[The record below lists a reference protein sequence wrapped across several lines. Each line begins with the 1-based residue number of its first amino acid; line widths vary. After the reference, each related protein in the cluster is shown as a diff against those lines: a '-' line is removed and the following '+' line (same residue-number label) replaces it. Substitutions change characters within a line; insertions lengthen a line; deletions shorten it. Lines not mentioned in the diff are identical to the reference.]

1 METPFPMPLRSC
13 PLLAG
18 LKPHD
23 RDGNRGANGHRDGTV
38 SSRQCSRV
46 GINLSWLSS
55 FDYIRTME
63 LEQESWIWRNALAI
77 LLVKLV
83 ITESYSAHSRRRTES
98 TVVVFI
104 PHLPHPRSKAVLVA
118 NPSRAE
124 LPADLSNAASRV

>member
-1 METPFPMPLRSC
+1 METPFSMPLRSC

-18 LKPHD
+18 LKPHV
-23 RDGNRGANGHRDGTV
+23 RDSNRGANGHRDGTV

-63 LEQESWIWRNALAI
+63 LEQASWIWRNALAI

-83 ITESYSAHSRRRTES
+83 ITESYIQCPWSSSDGTYCSRFYSLS
-98 TVVVFI
+98 T
-104 PHLPHPRSKAVLVA
+104 A
-118 NPSRAE
+118 
-124 LPADLSNAASRV
+124 PAIKGCACCQPF